1 MLGTSSARTMHGE
14 SRCTEKARPDEYFSD
29 SFRSLLARSIEDTIG
44 SRSNRGAFDS
54 TFLFLRVSK
63 EMVKNRGS
71 KSRLGRKR
79 YIRDEILILIRQRTW
94 INIYDPVGTVNC
106 FDFESLENGKWLTT
120 KPVPP

>member
-1 MLGTSSARTMHGE
+1 MHGE
-14 SRCTEKARPDEYFSD
+14 SRCAEKARPDEYSSD
-29 SFRSLLARSIEDTIG
+29 SFRSLLARPIEDTIG

-79 YIRDEILILIRQRTW
+79 YVRDEILILIRQRTW

-106 FDFESLENGKWLTT
+106 FDFESLEGKWLTT